1 MIGEFSGLGCAAA
14 WAVIS
19 TVMRSLS
26 EKISPVVVNGL
37 RCSFASVTL
46 ILLVV
51 LLGHADAVTRLPLA
65 GVAAILGSGLL
76 GQTMGDAI
84 YVRSMKLL
92 GASRA
97 MPISSVNPMMTLVL
111 AVIFLGEPLTWG
123 AVGGTVLVIGGIYLL
138 AFPYNPLEQGGQLRG
153 SSEKLGLLL
162 ALAAAVCWSLS
173 TILLKIGLASV
184 DLFVANAIRMSMAA
198 VLLLGLDAFQSR
210 GRPPLGLGRRSLVVV
225 GLAGI
230 LSAFSSLMYLT
241 AVLYAGAA
249 KAATLSATAP
259 LFGLPLSIFFLRE
272 RFSRRIAV
280 GTLLAVLGVWL
291 VVGA

>member
-37 RCSFASVTL
+37 RCGFAAITL
-46 ILLVV
+46 ILLTV
-51 LLGHADAVTRLPLA
+51 LLGHGDAITRLPLA

-97 MPISSVNPMMTLVL
+97 MPISSINPLMTLIL

-138 AFPYNPLEQGGQLRG
+138 AFPYNPLEQGGRLRG

-162 ALAAAVCWSLS
+162 ALAAAACWSLS

-184 DLFVANAIRMSMAA
+184 DLLVANVIRMSMSG
-198 VLLLGLDAFQSR
+198 VLLMGLDVFQSR
-210 GRPPLGLGRRSLVVV
+210 GHPPLGLGRRSLVVV

-230 LSAFSSLMYLT
+230 LSAFSSLLYLT
-241 AVLYAGAA
+241 SVLYAGAA

-259 LFGLPLSIFFLRE
+259 LFGLPLSIFVLRE